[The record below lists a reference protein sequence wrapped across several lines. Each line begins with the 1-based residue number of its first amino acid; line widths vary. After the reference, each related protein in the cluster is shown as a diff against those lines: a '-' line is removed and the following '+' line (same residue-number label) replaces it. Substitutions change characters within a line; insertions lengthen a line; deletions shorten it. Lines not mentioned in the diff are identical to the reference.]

1 MPRSKKQLP
10 PVKTVE
16 PVEPDKSTI
25 SLANEL
31 AKELAAVVKD
41 KLGVENF
48 SPFEILALIA
58 ANELNDVNVRLK
70 AASNLALYYR
80 PQVRAVAIE
89 SHKIE
94 EHHIIFDE

>member
-1 MPRSKKQLP
+1 VLA
-10 PVKTVE
+10 
-16 PVEPDKSTI
+16 VEPDRATVG
-25 SLANEL
+25 LAKEL
-31 AKELAAVVKD
+31 AKELALVVKD
-41 KLGVENF
+41 KLGVDDF
-48 SPFEILALIA
+48 SPFEVLALIA

-89 SHKIE
+89 SHKVE